1 MDSHQTLV
9 TVMILVLAAAFLFL
23 WMRRDRGAEP
33 NDDLADALHEPL
45 DGQP

>member
-9 TVMILVLAAAFLFL
+9 TVIILVLAAAFLFL
-23 WMRRDRGAEP
+23 WMRRDRGVEP
-33 NDDLADALHEPL
+33 NDDLADALHERL